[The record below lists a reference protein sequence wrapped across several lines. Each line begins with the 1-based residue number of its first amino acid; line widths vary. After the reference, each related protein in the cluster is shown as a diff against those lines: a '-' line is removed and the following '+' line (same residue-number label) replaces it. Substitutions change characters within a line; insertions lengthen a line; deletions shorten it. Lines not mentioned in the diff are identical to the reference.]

1 MRGQAPF
8 SKLPDG
14 NGAGPR
20 APRDLLSLLRPA
32 GAFEY
37 PQQLVDDPDLTLNEK
52 RAILAAWAAD
62 ARSADRAPAAS
73 RRAPGEPRPVGFDD
87 VMDALRELN
96 DEAAHGNARPHY
108 RRVLGR
114 RLRMTGR
121 ARFRG

>member
-8 SKLPDG
+8 AKLPHG
-14 NGAGPR
+14 RGTAPR
-20 APRDLLSLLRPA
+20 APRDLLALLHPA

-62 ARSADRAPAAS
+62 ARATDRAPAAA
-73 RRAPGEPRPVGFDD
+73 RLAPGAAGAVGFDAI
-87 VMDALRELN
+87 MDALRELN

-114 RLRMTGR
+114 LRLGGR
-121 ARFRG
+121 GRSRG